1 MDPTRLMACLAD
13 EYRLLRA
20 AVSAA
25 PDAAPVPSC
34 PGWTVADLVAHVTE
48 VYLHKAET
56 MLRGEW
62 PTPWPPDL
70 SGEEPF
76 AALDRSYAEL
86 VAEFAA
92 RAPDEPALT
101 WYEPDQSVGF
111 WIRRMAQETVIHR
124 VDAELAAGLPVT
136 PAADDLALDG
146 VDEGLKVMLAYD
158 FARYPEDFAEAVR
171 DDPKGAAVAVVG
183 GARAWLV
190 RPLPTE
196 VAVADESADRAVEQA
211 ETVVSGSPDELL
223 RWVWGRGGE
232 VSVTGDPG
240 HAAYLRELIS
250 LATR

>member
-1 MDPTRLMACLAD
+1 MDATRLMTCLAD
-13 EYRLLRA
+13 EYALLRA

-25 PDAAPVPSC
+25 PDEAPVPSC
-34 PGWTVADLVAHVTE
+34 PGWTAADLVAHVTE

-70 SGEEPF
+70 SGEEPL

-92 RAPDEPALT
+92 RAPEEQALT

-146 VDEGLKVMLAYD
+146 VDEGLKVMLAYE
-158 FARYPEDFAEAVR
+158 FAHYPESFAEAVP
-171 DDPKGAAVAVVG
+171 DDPKGAAIAVVG
-183 GARAWLV
+183 GERAWLV
-190 RPLPTE
+190 RPSPTE
-196 VAVADESADRAVEQA
+196 VAVQDETADRAVEQA
-211 ETVVSGSPDELL
+211 ETVVSGSPAELL

-232 VSVTGDPG
+232 VSVTGDPA
-240 HAAYLRELIS
+240 HVAYLRKLIS
-250 LATR
+250 LATQ

>member
-1 MDPTRLMACLAD
+1 MDATRLMACLAE
-13 EYRLLRA
+13 EYALLRA
-20 AVSAA
+20 AVRAA

-34 PGWTVADLVAHVTE
+34 PGWTTADLVAHVTE

-62 PTPWPPDL
+62 PEPWPPDL
-70 SGEEPF
+70 SGEEPL
-76 AALDRSYAEL
+76 AALERSYAEL

-92 RAPDEPALT
+92 RTPDEHALT

-136 PAADDLALDG
+136 PAAGDLALDG

-158 FARYPEDFAEAVR
+158 FARYPEDFAEAVP
-171 DDPKGAAVAVVG
+171 DDPKGAVIAVVG
-183 GARAWLV
+183 GERAWLV
-190 RPLPTE
+190 RPSPTE
-196 VAVADESADRAVEQA
+196 VVVEDETADRAVEQA

-232 VSVTGDPG
+232 VSVTGNPG
-240 HAAYLRELIS
+240 HAAYLRKLVS
-250 LATR
+250 LATQ

>member
-1 MDPTRLMACLAD
+1 MDASRLMVCLAD
-13 EYRLLRA
+13 EYALLRA

-25 PDAAPVPSC
+25 PDVAPVPSC
-34 PGWTVADLVAHVTE
+34 PGWTAADLVAHVTE

-70 SGEEPF
+70 SGEEPL

-86 VAEFAA
+86 VTEFAA
-92 RAPDEPALT
+92 RAPDEYALT

-136 PAADDLALDG
+136 PAAADLALDG

-158 FARYPEDFAEAVR
+158 FARYPEDFAEAAR
-171 DDPKGAAVAVVG
+171 DDPKGAAIAVVG
-183 GARAWLV
+183 GERAWLV
-190 RPLPTE
+190 RPSPTE
-196 VAVADESADRAVEQA
+196 VAVEDETADRAVEQA

-240 HAAYLRELIS
+240 HAAYLRKLVS
-250 LATR
+250 LATQ

>member
-1 MDPTRLMACLAD
+1 MDAPRLLACLAD
-13 EYRLLRA
+13 EYGLLRA
-20 AVSAA
+20 AASAA

-34 PGWTVADLVAHVTE
+34 PGWTAADLVAHITE

-76 AALDRSYAEL
+76 AVLDRAYAEL
-86 VAEFAA
+86 MAEFAA
-92 RAPDEPALT
+92 RAPDDYALT
-101 WYEPDQSVGF
+101 WYEPDQTVRF

-146 VDEGLKVMLAYD
+146 VDEGLKVMLAYE
-158 FARYPEDFAEAVR
+158 FAHYPESFAEALR
-171 DDPKGAAVAVVG
+171 PDLKEAIAVVG
-183 GARAWLV
+183 GERAWLV
-190 RPLPTE
+190 RATPTE
-196 VAVADESADRAVEQA
+196 VTVADEAADRAVEQA
-211 ETVVSGSPDELL
+211 RTVVSGAPDELL

-232 VSVTGDPG
+232 VSVTGDPEQ
-240 HAAYLRELIS
+240 ATYLRRLLS
-250 LATR
+250 LATQ

>member
-1 MDPTRLMACLAD
+1 MDATRLMTCLAD
-13 EYRLLRA
+13 EYALLRA

-25 PDAAPVPSC
+25 PDVAPVPSC

-70 SGEEPF
+70 SGEEPL

-86 VAEFAA
+86 VTEFAA
-92 RAPDEPALT
+92 RVPDEYALT

-136 PAADDLALDG
+136 PAAADLALDG

-171 DDPKGAAVAVVG
+171 DDPKGTAIAVVG
-183 GARAWLV
+183 GERAWLV
-190 RPLPTE
+190 RPSPTE
-196 VAVADESADRAVEQA
+196 VAVEDETADRAVEQA
-211 ETVVSGSPDELL
+211 ETVVSGAPDELL

-232 VSVTGDPG
+232 VSVTGDPR
-240 HAAYLRELIS
+240 HAAYLRKLVS
-250 LATR
+250 LATQ